1 MPFPFTILLGIL
13 LFLTCVWCPVSWIP
27 SFTPP
32 PFYNFLYLWSISFSH
47 LEYEG
52 YIFLRPTCQKMSL
65 PALQVTIL
73 DVLGYSLELYSHLV
87 TPSFQPQHEPSHLT
101 LLISSLVLGHPCG
114 WWKLGECASLEEHL
128 SFLGSPTFR
137 SYHGCWWLVYG
148 CQRELEWDNSY
159 SCKSRLYSGIPA
171 IEDKRLWYR
180 TGFNSG
186 YNKEKWRFTVKD

>member
-1 MPFPFTILLGIL
+1 MLCSLLHRAHHAISLYHPLGHPFVSNLCLMPC
-13 LFLTCVWCPVSWIP
+13 FLDSIFY
-27 SFTPP
+27 SP
-32 PFYNFLYLWSISFSH
+32 PFYNFLYLWGISFSH

-137 SYHGCWWLVYG
+137 SYHGC
-148 CQRELEWDNSY
+148 
-159 SCKSRLYSGIPA
+159 
-171 IEDKRLWYR
+171 
-180 TGFNSG
+180 
-186 YNKEKWRFTVKD
+186 